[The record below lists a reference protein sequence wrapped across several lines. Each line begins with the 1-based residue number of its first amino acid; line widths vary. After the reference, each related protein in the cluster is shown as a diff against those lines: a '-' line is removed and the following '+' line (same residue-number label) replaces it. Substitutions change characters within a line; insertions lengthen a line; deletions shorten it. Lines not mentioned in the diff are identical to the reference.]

1 VRSQRIVELLKLVS
15 DEVPMLPLYN
25 NLAFL
30 AYASGL
36 KGPMVTLTSNA
47 ATFNLHEWYW
57 ER

>member
-1 VRSQRIVELLKLVS
+1 
-15 DEVPMLPLYN
+15 MLPLYN
-25 NLAFL
+25 NLAFV

-47 ATFNLHEWYW
+47 TSFNIHEWYW

>member
-1 VRSQRIVELLKLVS
+1 VELLKLVS

-25 NLAFL
+25 NLSFL

-47 ATFNLHEWYW
+47 ATFNVHEWYW